1 MLAFLKKWRQAY
13 RDEKGDRLHAEVEAE
28 RNVLLSSTTLS
39 FEEVNEALV
48 TKPTLDKSMSWK
60 EAFFKAHND
69 CTLYEEEQAYYKKS

>member
-28 RNVLLSSTTLS
+28 RNALLSSTSLS

-48 TKPTLDKSMSWK
+48 TELSADKTLNVWANTEK
-60 EAFFKAHND
+60 EHYDEYWVHNSD
-69 CTLYEEEQAYYKKS
+69 NR

>member
-28 RNVLLSSTTLS
+28 RNALLSSTSLS